1 MMIKIPLKRYQNIIY
16 NIGSTSF
23 YNKEILKIAGEIY
36 DNLLEIVVNNT
47 LYSLTPTA
55 TQHSIPLKTKKYV

>member
-1 MMIKIPLKRYQNIIY
+1 M
-16 NIGSTSF
+16 SF
-23 YNKEILKIAGEIY
+23 YHKEILKIAGEIY

-55 TQHSIPLKTKKYV
+55 TQHSILLKQNMYEN

>member
-1 MMIKIPLKRYQNIIY
+1 M
-16 NIGSTSF
+16 
-23 YNKEILKIAGEIY
+23 KIAGEIY

-55 TQHSIPLKTKKYV
+55 TQHSIPLKTKYV